1 MNDLVILT
9 RPAHRN
15 TTLAARLANDKIN
28 VLSLP
33 ALRLQSMLGSAQHV
47 PGPEGFDLLVFVSG
61 HAVQLY
67 FDNLC
72 RLRPDYVWPQAVRV
86 ATVGYASAEPL
97 YQTDVVP
104 TRHILHPEPGVE
116 GQDSEGL
123 WRVLQ
128 PVLSQLER
136 VLIVRGQTGRE
147 WLGAQFENA
156 GVQVTRFSLYRREP
170 EVWSADHPD
179 VQLLVRDLKAGRSPV
194 LLLTSSESVDAVRA
208 NMQRLGVMKEWGRCR
223 FITIHKRIS
232 SHLQTILHASGAYAT
247 YPIKVCA
254 PSDDAI
260 YQAIRSFV
268 SHSNASRI
276 TNLP

>member
-15 TTLAARLANDKIN
+15 TTLAARFTEDELS
-28 VLSLP
+28 VLCLP
-33 ALRLQSMLGSAQHV
+33 ALRLQSVLGTAQHV

-67 FDNLC
+67 FDNLR
-72 RLRPDYVWPQAVRV
+72 RLRPDHVWPQGVRV

-104 TRHILHPEPGVE
+104 TTHILHPDPAAE

-128 PVLSQLER
+128 PVLPQLER
-136 VLIVRGQTGRE
+136 VLIVRGQVGRE
-147 WLGAQFENA
+147 WLGAQFENS
-156 GVQVTRFSLYRREP
+156 GVHVTRFSLYQREP
-170 EVWSADHPD
+170 EVWNADHPD
-179 VQLLVRDLKAGRSPV
+179 VQVLVSELKAGRSPV
-194 LLLTSSESVDAVRA
+194 FLLTSSESVDAVHA
-208 NMQRLGVMKEWGRCR
+208 NMQRLGLMSEWARCR
-223 FITIHKRIS
+223 FITIHERIS

-247 YPIKVCA
+247 HPIKVCA

-268 SHSNASRI
+268 SHSGS
-276 TNLP
+276 L

>member
-15 TTLAARLANDKIN
+15 TTLAARLTEDETN
-28 VLSLP
+28 VLCLP
-33 ALRLQSMLGSAQHV
+33 ALRLQSVLGSAQQV

-67 FDNLC
+67 FDNLR
-72 RLRPDYVWPQAVRV
+72 RLHPDYVWPQGVRV
-86 ATVGYASAEPL
+86 ATVGYASAEPV
-97 YQTDVVP
+97 YQTDLVP
-104 TRHILHPEPGVE
+104 NALISHPDPGVE

-128 PVLSQLER
+128 PVLPQLAH

-156 GVQVTRFSLYRREP
+156 GVQVTRFSLYQREP
-170 EVWSADHPD
+170 EVWDAGHSD
-179 VQLLVRDLKAGRSPV
+179 VQVLAEELKAGRSPV
-194 LLLTSSESVDAVRA
+194 FLLTSSESVDAVHA
-208 NMQRLGVMKEWGRCR
+208 NMLRLGLMSEWAQCR
-223 FITIHKRIS
+223 FITIHERIS

-247 YPIKVCA
+247 YPIKICA
-254 PSDDAI
+254 PTDDAI

-268 SHSNASRI
+268 SHSGS
-276 TNLP
+276 L